1 MLVHMVAEP
10 NRHAGYADI
19 VLELSDGEIGS

>member
-1 MLVHMVAEP
+1 MVAER